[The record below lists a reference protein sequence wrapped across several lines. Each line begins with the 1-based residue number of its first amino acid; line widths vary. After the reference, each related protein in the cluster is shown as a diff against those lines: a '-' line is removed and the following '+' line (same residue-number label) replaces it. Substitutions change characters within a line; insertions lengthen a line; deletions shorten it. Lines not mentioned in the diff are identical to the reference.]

1 MSDTSRP
8 RTAASEA
15 PPLVLRTRAGNPDR
29 RAFIL
34 RCAQLGLSAST
45 ASLLLGCITKRTP
58 PPTDEAA
65 ASAAGPLERELRIF
79 NWSDYIGRTTVA
91 DFEREYGVRVS
102 YDTYESN
109 EELLAKL
116 VAGGGGYDIIC
127 PTGYIVPLLVEG
139 GMLQPLDHG
148 VLSNWGNLLPLFAD
162 QGVDAGGRYA
172 MPYQWGMTGVAYRT
186 DLAAT
191 APGSWGA
198 FADPSLRG
206 RLTMMDDGREVLG
219 AMLRWR
225 GESLNATEP
234 ALLEAAR
241 QDALAIKPNLRA
253 YISAAVK
260 GQLISGDIAVAQMYL
275 NDARIA
281 RGEEAR
287 VAFTVPKEG
296 STLYADYLAIP
307 RDAPNRRAAHAFL
320 NYVLR
325 ADVGAAISNEGGGAS
340 PNGAALPL
348 LTDPVPPPDA
358 AMQARLEFQRDLGA
372 ATDLWDRMWTEV
384 KAG

>member
-8 RTAASEA
+8 RTATSEA
-15 PPLVLRTRAGNPDR
+15 PPLVLRTRAGKLPR
-29 RAFIL
+29 REFL
-34 RCAQLGLSAST
+34 RRCAQLGLSAST

-58 PPTDEAA
+58 PPSDEAA
-65 ASAAGPLERELRIF
+65 VSAAGPLERELRIF
-79 NWSDYIGRTTVA
+79 NWSDYIGHTTVA
-91 DFEREYGVRVS
+91 DFEREFGVRVS

-127 PTGYIVPLLVEG
+127 PTGYLVPLLAEA

-148 VLSNWGNLLPLFAD
+148 VLSNWNNLLPLFAA

-186 DLAAT
+186 DLVAT
-191 APGSWGA
+191 PPESWGA
-198 FADPSLRG
+198 FADPALRG

-225 GESLNATEP
+225 GQSLNATEL

-260 GQLISGDIAVAQMYL
+260 GQLISGDIAVAQLYL
-275 NDARIA
+275 SDARMG
-281 RGEEAR
+281 RSEEPR

-296 STLYADYLAIP
+296 STLYADYFAIP

-358 AMQARLEFQRDLGA
+358 ALQARLEFQRDLGA
-372 ATDLWDRMWTEV
+372 ATDVWDRMWTEV

>member
-1 MSDTSRP
+1 VRG
-8 RTAASEA
+8 E
-15 PPLVLRTRAGNPDR
+15 GGDR
-29 RAFIL
+29 RDFL
-34 RCAQLGLSAST
+34 RRCAQLGFSAST

-79 NWSDYIGRTTVA
+79 NWSDYIGLTTVA
-91 DFEREYGVRVS
+91 DFEREFGVRVS

-127 PTGYIVPLLVEG
+127 PTGYLVELLAQA
-139 GMLQPLDHG
+139 GMLQPLDRA
-148 VLSNWGNLLPLFAD
+148 VLPNWGNLLPLFSGEDA
-162 QGVDAGGRYA
+162 DAGGRYA

-186 DLAAT
+186 DLM
-191 APGSWGA
+191 PPPDSWGV
-198 FADPSLRG
+198 FADVSVRG
-206 RLTMMDDGREVLG
+206 RLTMLDDGREVLG

-225 GESLNATEP
+225 GHSINATE
-234 ALLEAAR
+234 ARLLEAAR
-241 QDALAIKPNLRA
+241 HDALAIKPNLRA

-260 GQLISGDIAVAQMYL
+260 GQLVSGDIAAAQL
-275 NDARIA
+275 FLSDARLA
-281 RGEEAR
+281 RSEEPR
-287 VAFTVPKEG
+287 VAFSVPREG

-348 LTDPVPPPDA
+348 LVDPVPPPDA
-358 AMQARLEFQRDLGA
+358 ALLERLEFQRDLGS

>member
-65 ASAAGPLERELRIF
+65 ASARGRWSASCGSSTGP
-79 NWSDYIGRTTVA
+79 DYIGRTDGGGLRA
-91 DFEREYGVRVS
+91 RVRRASV
-102 YDTYESN
+102 DTYESN
-109 EELLAKL
+109 EELAKL
-116 VAGGGGYDIIC
+116 VAGAATTSSARPATSC
-127 PTGYIVPLLVEG
+127 RCWPR

>member
-1 MSDTSRP
+1 
-8 RTAASEA
+8 
-15 PPLVLRTRAGNPDR
+15 
-29 RAFIL
+29 
-34 RCAQLGLSAST
+34 
-45 ASLLLGCITKRTP
+45 
-58 PPTDEAA
+58 
-65 ASAAGPLERELRIF
+65 
-79 NWSDYIGRTTVA
+79 
-91 DFEREYGVRVS
+91 
-102 YDTYESN
+102 
-109 EELLAKL
+109 
-116 VAGGGGYDIIC
+116 
-127 PTGYIVPLLVEG
+127 
-139 GMLQPLDHG
+139 
-148 VLSNWGNLLPLFAD
+148 
-162 QGVDAGGRYA
+162 
-172 MPYQWGMTGVAYRT
+172 
-186 DLAAT
+186 
-191 APGSWGA
+191 
-198 FADPSLRG
+198 
-206 RLTMMDDGREVLG
+206 
-219 AMLRWR
+219 
-225 GESLNATEP
+225 
-234 ALLEAAR
+234 
-241 QDALAIKPNLRA
+241 
-253 YISAAVK
+253 
-260 GQLISGDIAVAQMYL
+260 MYL

>member
-1 MSDTSRP
+1 MRGEGADRRGQKGAAGCARTSR
-8 RTAASEA
+8 REF
-15 PPLVLRTRAGNPDR
+15 LR
-29 RAFIL
+29 
-34 RCAQLGLSAST
+34 RCAALGLSAST
-45 ASLLLGCITKRTP
+45 ASLLLGCVTKRMP
-58 PPTDEAA
+58 PPTDETA

-91 DFEREYGVRVS
+91 DFEREFGVRVS
-102 YDTYESN
+102 YDTFESN
-109 EELLAKL
+109 EELVAKL

-127 PTGYIVPLLVEG
+127 PTGYIVTLLAEG

-148 VLSNWGNLLPLFAD
+148 VLSNWSNLLPLFVD
-162 QGVDAGGRYA
+162 QGVDPGGRYA
-172 MPYQWGMTGVAYRT
+172 MPYQWGISGVAYRS
-186 DLAAT
+186 DLVE
-191 APGSWGA
+191 APPESWGA
-198 FADPSLRG
+198 FAEPALRG
-206 RLTMMDDGREVLG
+206 RATMLDDGREVLG

-225 GESLNATEP
+225 GHSINATDP
-234 ALLEAAR
+234 ALLAEAR
-241 QDALAIKPNLRA
+241 RDALAIKPNLRA

-260 GQLISGDIAVAQMYL
+260 GQLISGDIAVAQL
-275 NDARIA
+275 FLSDARMA
-281 RGEEAR
+281 RDEEPR
-287 VAFTVPKEG
+287 VAFTVPREG

-325 ADVGAAISNEGGGAS
+325 AEVGAAISNDAGGAS

-348 LTDPVPPPDA
+348 LLDPVPPPDA
-358 AMQARLEFQRDLGA
+358 ALMARLEVQRDLGA